1 MGFNK
6 LSVLIVETNDS
17 LRSQLFDYF
26 SKQGCHPVHMAS
38 SFAEARKLIYK
49 KPQLDL
55 ILFDIEITHASGQI
69 EDGMDF
75 MDEIKRSKVLPLRT
89 AFVVLTG
96 ESRYPKIYEALK
108 QGVDAYLLKP
118 ISMGNLGAKLTE
130 IISRRQSVAP
140 IYAEIELGHIDTA
153 MSIAK
158 DMYMSQKNQTAGKIV
173 YELLMMEDKLE
184 DARAFLTSANQDYQV
199 WACLEIAKLDIK
211 LGNVAQG
218 VSRLKKL
225 NQAVPLQ
232 PEILEILYYGLWEI
246 GDQEGAISCME
257 EAVRIH
263 PFNAARVQILSL
275 VYFKLGSEKS
285 HDLMLKAF
293 NMTKSSRLLN
303 FSLLVSLYLSALKHG
318 FRSIESVV
326 KYVGQGLEGEEVS
339 LRVSLISSILKCL
352 KLVITNHAEEG
363 QIINLLEK
371 IKNSIFDKRLD
382 WDTAFS
388 CLQVLNR
395 CDIFQKQALSSE
407 IVTCIVQRFGSNAG
421 YLNSIKLELTKNIEL
436 TKIALNAHQEI
447 NAKIQS
453 IAGSITTI
461 GFEQTIEELYKIAET
476 HVNARA
482 LNLAL
487 GMLNK
492 QEIGLTPEAIERL
505 KNLLLSLKNTAYFS
519 GNNLFTSNR
528 WFMSG
533 RY

>member
-26 SKQGCHPVHMAS
+26 SKQGCHPVHMTS

-55 ILFDIEITHASGQI
+55 ILFDVEITHSSGQI

-118 ISMGNLGAKLTE
+118 ISMGNLGSKLSET
-130 IISRRQSVAP
+130 ISRRQSVLP
-140 IYAEIELGHIDTA
+140 IYSEIELGHMDVA
-153 MSIAK
+153 MAVAK

-173 YELLMMEDKLE
+173 YELLMMEEKLE
-184 DARAFLTSANQDYQV
+184 DARAFLTAANQDNQV

-218 VSRLKKL
+218 VARLKKL
-225 NQAVPLQ
+225 NQAVPAQ
-232 PEILEILYYGLWEI
+232 PEILEILYYGLWEM

-275 VYFKLGSEKS
+275 MYFKLGSEKA

-293 NMTKSSRLLN
+293 SMTKSSRLLN
-303 FSLLVSLYLSALKHG
+303 FSLLISLYLSALKQG
-318 FRSIESVV
+318 IKSIEPVV
-326 KYVGQGLEGEEVS
+326 KYVGQGLEGEDVS
-339 LRVSLISSILKCL
+339 LRVSLISKILKCL
-352 KLVITNHAEEG
+352 KLVMTGHAQESDITS
-363 QIINLLEK
+363 LLEM
-371 IKNSIFDKRLD
+371 IKNSVLDKRLD

-388 CLQVLNR
+388 CLQVLSR
-395 CDIFQKQALSSE
+395 CDIFQKQATTFE
-407 IVTCIVQRFGSNAG
+407 IVEFIVKRFGSNSG
-421 YLNSIKLELTKNIEL
+421 YLNSMKLELAKNKEL
-436 TKIALNAHQEI
+436 TRVALGANQEI
-447 NAKIQS
+447 NSKIQS

-461 GFEQTIEELYKIAET
+461 GFEQTIQDLYLIAEEY
-476 HVNARA
+476 VNARA

-487 GMLNK
+487 GMVNK
-492 QEIGLTPEAIERL
+492 QEAGLSAESLDRL
-505 KNLLLSLKNTAYFS
+505 KTSLLNLKTTAYFS

>member
-75 MDEIKRSKVLPLRT
+75 LDEIKRSKVLPLRT

-118 ISMGNLGAKLTE
+118 ISMGNLGAKLSET
-130 IISRRQSVAP
+130 ITRRQSVAH

-153 MSIAK
+153 MAIAK
-158 DMYMSQKNQTAGKIV
+158 DMYVSQKNQTAGKLV
-173 YELLMMEDKLE
+173 YELLMMEEKLE
-184 DARAFLTSANQDYQV
+184 EARAFLTSANQDNQV

-211 LGNVAQG
+211 LGNVSQG
-218 VSRLKKL
+218 VARLKKL
-225 NQAVPLQ
+225 NSSVPAQ

-257 EAVRIH
+257 EAVKIH

-285 HDLMLKAF
+285 HDMMLKAF
-293 NMTKSSRLLN
+293 SMTKSSRLLN
-303 FSLLVSLYLSALKHG
+303 FSLLISLYLSALKHG
-318 FRSIESVV
+318 IKSIEPVV
-326 KYVGQGLEGEEVS
+326 KYVGQGLEGEDVS
-339 LRVSLISSILKCL
+339 LRVSLISNILKCL
-352 KLVITNHAEEG
+352 KLVLTGHAQETNIVE
-363 QIINLLEK
+363 LLEK
-371 IKNSIFDKRLD
+371 IKASVLDKRLD

-395 CDIFQKQALSSE
+395 CDLFQKQAITQE
-407 IVTCIVQRFGSNAG
+407 IVSFIVKRFGSNSG
-421 YLNSIKLELTKNIEL
+421 YLNSIKLELTKNTEL
-436 TKIALNAHQEI
+436 SAAALNANQEI
-447 NAKIQS
+447 NAEIQS
-453 IAGSITTI
+453 VASSITTR
-461 GFEQTIEELYKIAET
+461 GFEQTIEELYQIAEKY
-476 HVNARA
+476 VNARA
-482 LNLAL
+482 LNLAIS
-487 GMLNK
+487 MISK
-492 QEIGLTPEAIERL
+492 QENILNPASGERL
-505 KNLLLSLKNTAYFS
+505 KNALLNLKTTAYFS